1 MNCNASLTEDQAR
14 ARLDAALAEV
24 SLSFGVQRTEEILA
38 ETLSTFKK
46 SRRVAGAHGYGY
58 RR

>member
-1 MNCNASLTEDQAR
+1 MSCTTPLTEDQAR
-14 ARLDAALAEV
+14 ARLDDALAQV
-24 SLSFGVQRTEEILA
+24 SLSFGVLRTEELLTEA
-38 ETLSTFKK
+38 LSEFKK